1 MSPQGTCI
9 VPSVRGL
16 NLFVY
21 FLVYEALRYWYSRCR
36 FRSASPYDI
45 HLRIAKDGFEN
56 AADVAAG
63 IELEVQAPEV
73 LLI

>member
-16 NLFVY
+16 KLLVY
-21 FLVYEALRYWYSRCR
+21 FLVYEALRYWYSRYR
-36 FRSASPYDI
+36 FPSASPYDI
-45 HLRIAKDGFEN
+45 HLRIANYDFEN